1 MLIGDLNFMNFP
13 KLIATD
19 LDGTILQ
26 FGTFISDR
34 VFDALQAARDQGA
47 ILVIA
52 TGRSYTSIPPALLT
66 GELFSYACVANGAL
80 TKALPSGKTIHKEL
94 TAAEDLIEPVRVLEN
109 LGFSFSLGT
118 ENADYFEES
127 RAVLVTKRLE
137 ERPDRLAAFLSF
149 LATTQSTPS
158 ILKVLESI
166 TEPIVKVNASQ
177 SVGLDN
183 IAIAADLAARFS
195 LEVSAVTLTEI
206 EITSKMATKGKSL
219 LKLASLLGIQKEDVI
234 AFGDSGN
241 DLSLVDGA
249 GRLFAMGNG
258 DPRIKEIAHEIALP
272 IDQDGVAAVLEGFL
286 AKV

>member
-1 MLIGDLNFMNFP
+1 MNFP

-34 VFDALQAARDQGA
+34 VFDALQAASDQGA

-52 TGRSYTSIPPALLT
+52 TGRSYASIPPALLT
-66 GELFSYACVANGAL
+66 GDLFSYAIVANGAL
-80 TKALPSGKTIHKEL
+80 TKVLPSANTILKEL
-94 TAAEDLIEPVRVLEN
+94 TPTEDLIEPVRALED
-109 LGFSFSLGT
+109 LGFIFSLET
-118 ENADYFEES
+118 ENVEYFEER

-149 LATTQSTPS
+149 LATTQPTPS
-158 ILKVLESI
+158 ILKILESSK
-166 TEPIVKVNASQ
+166 EPVVKVNASQ
-177 SVGLDN
+177 LVWLDN
-183 IAIAADLAARFS
+183 IAIAADFAARFP
-195 LEVSAVTLTEI
+195 LEISAVTSTEI

-219 LKLASLLGIQKEDVI
+219 LKLASLLGIQKEEVI

-241 DLSLVDGA
+241 DLSLIDGA

-258 DPRIKEIAHEIALP
+258 DSRIKEIAHEIALP

-286 AKV
+286 AKVQALEMPG

>member
-1 MLIGDLNFMNFP
+1 MNFP